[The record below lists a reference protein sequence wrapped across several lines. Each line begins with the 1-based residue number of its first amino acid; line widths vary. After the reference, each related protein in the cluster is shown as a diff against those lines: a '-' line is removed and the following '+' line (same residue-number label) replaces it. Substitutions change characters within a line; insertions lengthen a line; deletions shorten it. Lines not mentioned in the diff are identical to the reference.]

1 MMEQSPREA
10 LERLRQE
17 IERHNHLYYIEAN
30 PELSDAEYDA
40 LFARL
45 RALEA
50 AHPELVTPDSPT
62 QRVGTTPSVA
72 FGSIE
77 HSLPMLSLGNA
88 FDEQGLIDFDRRVRS
103 LVGLDEILYVA
114 EPKLD
119 GLSVE
124 LVYEQGRLVRG
135 STRGDGR
142 VGENILA
149 NLKTIRS
156 IPLRLRSTSSVPT
169 QLEVRGE
176 VYMERAAFEQLNN
189 DRNEAGLDPF
199 ANPRNLAAGSLRQID
214 PAVTAL
220 RPLSIFCYDV
230 GRVEGIAVE
239 RQQDL
244 LELLPEFG
252 VRANPLFRVCQGIE
266 PVLEFYRE
274 MIATREDLPYEVD
287 GIVVKVDAF
296 DLREQLGAV
305 SRSPRWAIA
314 GKFPAANAMTQL
326 LDITVS
332 IGRTGALTPVAV
344 LEPVRLHGVEISS
357 ATLHNEDEI
366 RRKDLRIGDRVVI
379 QRAGD
384 VIPKVVR
391 SLPELRTG
399 DERVFSMPKT
409 CPSCDSPVHRET
421 GDAAHRCVNAS
432 CPARLKQSI
441 YHFVSKG
448 ALDIEGMGSKLVE
461 QLVREGLVQ
470 SPADLFRL
478 DRATLENLERMGPKS
493 ADNLLQQ
500 LEQSKT
506 ASLARWI
513 FGLGIPGI
521 GAHGAESLARS
532 HPSFDHLKE
541 ADEDAL
547 IAVDEIGPI
556 TAQSILAFFGNGAN
570 LELLSELTR
579 LGIAP
584 TVDTPPAI
592 EGTALEGKRFVFT
605 GTLSSLT
612 RPEAGQL
619 VKAQGGFV
627 TSSISKST
635 DYVVCGQNPGSKAD
649 KAQAL
654 GLTVLDENE
663 FLALLDLDD

>member
-1 MMEQSPREA
+1 MEQSPREA

-62 QRVGTTPSVA
+62 QRVGTMPSVA

>member
-1 MMEQSPREA
+1 MEQSPREA

-62 QRVGTTPSVA
+62 QRVGTMPSVA

-214 PAVTAL
+214 PAVTAQ

-663 FLALLDLDD
+663 FLALLDPDD

>member
-1 MMEQSPREA
+1 MEQSPREA

-62 QRVGTTPSVA
+62 QRVGTMPSVA

-214 PAVTAL
+214 PAVTAQ

>member
-62 QRVGTTPSVA
+62 QRVGTMPSVA

-366 RRKDLRIGDRVVI
+366 RRKDLRIGDHVVI